1 VSLGRERIAASA
13 AYRVRPIAPLAGD
26 LARGAVAAGKAVPLA
41 GTDRAVA
48 FVELLARDGSQET
61 GLVGEALS
69 LAEAR
74 AWTRAVGRETA
85 LQQQLE
91 TLSRP
96 RPEWAGLSLMHPL
109 VMGIVNVTPDSF
121 SDGGRFAAATDALTQ
136 GVALLEAGADILDIG
151 GESTRPGAS
160 PVDPAEEIRRT
171 EPVVRALAERGAVI
185 SIDTRHAATM
195 HAALAAGARIINDV
209 TALTGDPNSL
219 DVAAR
224 SGAPVILMHMRG
236 EPRTMQDDPVY
247 ECAPLDVLEYLER
260 RIEACEA
267 AGIPRDR
274 IVVDPGIGF
283 GKRLRHNLQIL
294 QRLSLLH
301 LTGCGILLGASRKS
315 FISNSSGRNPPPE
328 QRLPG
333 SLTAALGGL
342 DQGVQI
348 LRVHDVAET
357 KQAIDVWQG
366 AAGTG

>member
-1 VSLGRERIAASA
+1 VHE
-13 AYRVRPIAPLAGD
+13 
-26 LARGAVAAGKAVPLA
+26 
-41 GTDRAVA
+41 
-48 FVELLARDGSQET
+48 
-61 GLVGEALS
+61 
-69 LAEAR
+69 
-74 AWTRAVGRETA
+74 
-85 LQQQLE
+85 
-91 TLSRP
+91 
-96 RPEWAGLSLMHPL
+96 
-109 VMGIVNVTPDSF
+109 
-121 SDGGRFAAATDALTQ
+121 DGG
-136 GVALLEAGADILDIG
+136 
-151 GESTRPGAS
+151 
-160 PVDPAEEIRRT
+160 
-171 EPVVRALAERGAVI
+171 
-185 SIDTRHAATM
+185 
-195 HAALAAGARIINDV
+195 
-209 TALTGDPNSL
+209 
-219 DVAAR
+219 
-224 SGAPVILMHMRG
+224 
-236 EPRTMQDDPVY
+236 
-247 ECAPLDVLEYLER
+247 CAPLDVLEYLDR